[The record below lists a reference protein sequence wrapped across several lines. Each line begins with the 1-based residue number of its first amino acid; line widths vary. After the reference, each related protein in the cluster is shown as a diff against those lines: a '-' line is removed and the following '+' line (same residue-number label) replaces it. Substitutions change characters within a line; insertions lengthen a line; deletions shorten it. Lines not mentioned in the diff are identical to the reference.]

1 MKFDKAALAT
11 TLAVSAAVLAGC
23 DQRQCVDAQGR
34 TVQEANCKAANAPTV
49 NGNGGGGYSG
59 SHYSM
64 VPFWVMWGLSNHGGG
79 GFMGRATSAPST
91 DAHTGAVSRGGF
103 GGEGGAGHGG
113 AGE

>member
-34 TVQEANCKAANAPTV
+34 AAPEASCKGAPTANA
-49 NGNGGGGYSG
+49 NGGGGYGG

-64 VPFWVMWGLSNHGGG
+64 VPFFMLWGMSHGGYG
-79 GFMGRATSAPST
+79 SRGTTSVPFVGRGASESS
-91 DAHTGAVSRGGF
+91 TGAVSRGGF
-103 GGEGGAGHGG
+103 GGTASGHGG